1 MKKTLL
7 AVLVAATPF
16 AAYASPE
23 NYTLDPT
30 HTYPHFAVDHLGVST
45 MWGRFGKTTGK
56 FMLDKVAKK
65 ASIELVVETASIDT
79 GDNVRGNRPRARDE
93 HLRTADF
100 FNVQEFPT
108 MTYKSTNVKFA
119 GENPSE
125 IEGQLTLL
133 GVTKPLA
140 LKVDRSFVNQ
150 IGDGNDRN
158 NEGAASTTTLSSKL
172 ERPLQS
178 EWNALQW
185 ASLAGST
192 LVCDHSHHMFV
203 RWQSAGSLG

>member
-1 MKKTLL
+1 MKKILL
-7 AVLVAATPF
+7 AALVAATPF
-16 AAYASPE
+16 AANAAPE
-23 NYTLDPT
+23 NFTLDPT

-79 GDNVRGNRPRARDE
+79 GDNVRGNRPRSRDE
-93 HLRTADF
+93 HLRAADF

-140 LKVDRSFVNQ
+140 LKVDRWVCKDNPNNKQPMCGGNASGSFKRSDFGMKFAIPNV
-150 IGDGNDRN
+150 GDEVKLFIEV
-158 NEGAASTTTLSSKL
+158 EGFK
-172 ERPLQS
+172 
-178 EWNALQW
+178 
-185 ASLAGST
+185 
-192 LVCDHSHHMFV
+192 D
-203 RWQSAGSLG
+203 

>member
-1 MKKTLL
+1 MKKILL
-7 AVLVAATPF
+7 AALVAATPF

-65 ASIELVVETASIDT
+65 ASIELVVDTASIDT
-79 GDNVRGNRPRARDE
+79 GDNVRGNRPRSRDE
-93 HLRTADF
+93 HLRAADF

-140 LKVDRSFVNQ
+140 LKVDRWVCKDNPNNKKPMCGGNATGSFKRSDFGMKFAIPNV
-150 IGDGNDRN
+150 GDEVKLFIEV
-158 NEGAASTTTLSSKL
+158 EGFK
-172 ERPLQS
+172 
-178 EWNALQW
+178 
-185 ASLAGST
+185 
-192 LVCDHSHHMFV
+192 D
-203 RWQSAGSLG
+203 